1 MVERAQLESYRL
13 ASRALSRL
21 VKDQLEA
28 FFASLNLGRPEA
40 VRDALTE
47 FVPVLVEQYGAVAAT
62 IAAEF
67 YEDMRASQGAV
78 APFTALTAPGVPV
91 GAITAKIGY
100 LAGHLWTPTPE
111 KMLGGLLVAADK
123 YVKQPGRSTIAANAR
138 RENVRYARVPTGA
151 KTCSFCL
158 LLASRDAVYA
168 SAASAGDSDGNGF
181 GDDYHGDCD
190 CAVVRIAKPSDYPAG
205 FIPGDAYNMYQS
217 AVDRAAT
224 DPVVQDF
231 RADLIAKGDKNA
243 NLKATVFAMR
253 REFPDAVRDGVHT
266 H

>member
-1 MVERAQLESYRL
+1 MVERAQLENYRL
-13 ASRALSRL
+13 ASRELSRL
-21 VKDQLEA
+21 VKAELEA

-91 GAITAKIGY
+91 GAIAAKVGY

-138 RENVRYARVPTGA
+138 RENVRWARVPTGA

-158 LLASRDAVYA
+158 VLASRDAVYA
-168 SAASAGDSDGNGF
+168 TAQSAGDSGSGY
-181 GDDYHGDCD
+181 GDKYHGDCD
-190 CAVVRIAKPSDYPAG
+190 CAVVRIAKPSDYPADYL
-205 FIPGDAYNMYQS
+205 PDDYLAKYEAARDAAGGTDIKS
-217 AVDRAAT
+217 VAA
-224 DPVVQDF
+224 
-231 RADLIAKGDKNA
+231 
-243 NLKATVFAMR
+243 AMR
-253 REFPDAVRDGVHT
+253 REFPDAVRDGVHA